1 MPTPPDTDHGDIL
14 ISWKFPEVPKYS
26 RSRRWYVGLIVF
38 GVATLAWS
46 IYDRNFLFAVIIV
59 LSLAIIYFQSRQEP
73 RMLSIDITED
83 GLVIGKDFFSYDDI
97 NKFWIIYKPP
107 VVKTLY
113 LNFKSSM
120 RPVLG
125 ISLEEANPVEIRK
138 HLLRFLAEDLEKEDE
153 PASDAYGRLF
163 KI

>member
-1 MPTPPDTDHGDIL
+1 MANATLNDHGDTL

-26 RSRRWYVGLIVF
+26 RSRRWYVGLAVF
-38 GVATLAWS
+38 GLATLAWS

-73 RMLSIDITED
+73 RMLSIEVTED
-83 GLVIGKDFFSYDDI
+83 GLAIGKDFFVYDDI
-97 NKFWIIYKPP
+97 KNFWIIYTPP

-113 LNFKSSM
+113 LSFKSSL
-120 RPVLG
+120 RPILG
-125 ISLEEANPVEIRK
+125 ISLEDANPVEVRK
-138 HLLRFLAEDLEKEDE
+138 HLLKYLAEDLEKEDE